1 MSQRFETHV
10 HFVCPACAAHAQTA
24 VEVPEP
30 DWGAAESSSDLNSE
44 GETEVNCP
52 HCNAVFDAYVIN
64 SAGDCDIRLNDHH
77 DTAVVTDLAFFS
89 PEEEEW
95 SDYELPENPYSIWMA
110 SYEQA
115 RTFLEAHGS
124 EDGGALANRMV
135 FSQHVAALEAFLGDT
150 LIKATLHDPKVIVR
164 LLENDIELRKDRV
177 SLLDVQ
183 ANPTLVVDRVSGYLR
198 DVRYH
203 NLAKVSVLYKIALG
217 VDLLIERDQ
226 TDRLFAAMQLRH
238 DCVHRNGFN
247 KDGVKLENFTKSYV
261 SETAAEFCKL
271 VARIDLAL
279 SPF

>member
-10 HFVCPACAAHAQTA
+10 QFVCPACAAHAHTA
-24 VEVPEP
+24 VDVPEP
-30 DWGAAESSSDLNSE
+30 DWGAAESSSDLSSE

-64 SAGDCDIRLNDHH
+64 SAGDCDIRLNDHK
-77 DTAVVTDLAFFS
+77 DTAVAADMAFFS
-89 PEEEEW
+89 PEEDEW

-124 EDGGALANRMV
+124 EDGGSLLNRMV
-135 FSQHVAALEAFLGDT
+135 FAQHVAALEAFLGDT
-150 LIKATLHDPKVIVR
+150 LIKAVLDDRKVIVR
-164 LLENDIELRKDRV
+164 LLENDTELRKDRV

-183 ANPTLVVDRVSGYLR
+183 GNPNLVVDRVAGYLR

-203 NLAKVSVLYKIALG
+203 NLAKVSILYKIALG
-217 VDLLIERDQ
+217 IDLLIEKDQ
-226 TDRLFAAMQLRH
+226 TDRLFAAIQLRH
-238 DCVHRNGFN
+238 DCVHRNGFD
-247 KDGVKLENFTKSYV
+247 KDGVKLENFTEVYV
-261 SETAAEFCKL
+261 SETAAEFGKL
-271 VARIDLAL
+271 VDRIGLAL